1 MLKNLKSYFLI
12 LFITILIWTV
22 IDFFFGRNLLN
33 SIKYANNHGTIHP
46 NYHHTFLPKVNK
58 ILYWAGLEYN
68 FCTDN
73 HGFRNSC
80 SAVKVREKN
89 FDIVFIGDSVTE
101 GVGLDYEDTIVG
113 IINKNL
119 KDKKIANLAASSYS
133 THIYNNKIKFLL
145 ENGYT
150 FNEVFVLIDP
160 SDIQDDTEIYKVSG
174 NTVISKNRKISFYN
188 FYIDKT
194 KYLIKKTFPMTY
206 EFLILFKKIFNFNKK
221 NLNQIELNDK
231 SNIKNLGN
239 KGKNTLKIK
248 LPKYEKEFKN
258 IDLRRLAW
266 TYDKNINYG
275 EIPVKESIKMSINQM
290 NQLYETLIS
299 KNISLSIVIY
309 PLPPQLAFDKELS
322 MQVKIWEKFCYLKC
336 KQFINSFPY
345 FFEKLNETS
354 FLEVNN
360 KYFIQN
366 DVHFNK
372 KGNQA
377 IANLITKHFD

>member
-1 MLKNLKSYFLI
+1 MLI
-12 LFITILIWTV
+12 
-22 IDFFFGRNLLN
+22 
-33 SIKYANNHGTIHP
+33 IKD
-46 NYHHTFLPKVNK
+46 V
-58 ILYWAGLEYN
+58 
-68 FCTDN
+68 
-73 HGFRNSC
+73 
-80 SAVKVREKN
+80 
-89 FDIVFIGDSVTE
+89 
-101 GVGLDYEDTIVG
+101 
-113 IINKNL
+113 
-119 KDKKIANLAASSYS
+119 
-133 THIYNNKIKFLL
+133 
-145 ENGYT
+145 
-150 FNEVFVLIDP
+150 
-160 SDIQDDTEIYKVSG
+160 
-174 NTVISKNRKISFYN
+174 
-188 FYIDKT
+188 
-194 KYLIKKTFPMTY
+194 KKTFPMTY
-206 EFLILFKKIFNFNKK
+206 EFLILFKKNFNFNKK
-221 NLNQIELNDK
+221 NLNQIDLNDK

-275 EIPVKESIKMSINQM
+275 EIPVKESIKMSINHM

-336 KQFINSFPY
+336 NQLIYSFPY

>member
-1 MLKNLKSYFLI
+1 VLKNLKSYFLI

-206 EFLILFKKIFNFNKK
+206 EFLILFKKKFNFNKK

>member
-206 EFLILFKKIFNFNKK
+206 EFLILFKKKFNFNKK

-275 EIPVKESIKMSINQM
+275 EIPVKESIKISINQM

-377 IANLITKHFD
+377 IADLITKHFD

>member
-12 LFITILIWTV
+12 FFITILIWTV
-22 IDFFFGRNLLN
+22 SDFFFGRNLLN

-145 ENGYT
+145 KNGYT

-194 KYLIKKTFPMTY
+194 KYLVKKTFPMTY
-206 EFLILFKKIFNFNKK
+206 EFLILFKKKFNFNKK

-275 EIPVKESIKMSINQM
+275 EIPVKESIKISINQM

-322 MQVKIWEKFCYLKC
+322 MQVKIWEKFCYFKC

-377 IANLITKHFD
+377 IADLITKHFD

>member
-1 MLKNLKSYFLI
+1 MLKNFKSYFLI

-206 EFLILFKKIFNFNKK
+206 EFLILFKKKFNFNKK

>member
-73 HGFRNSC
+73 HGFRHSG

-206 EFLILFKKIFNFNKK
+206 EFLILFKKKFNFNKK

>member
-160 SDIQDDTEIYKVSG
+160 SDVQDDTEIYKVSG

-194 KYLIKKTFPMTY
+194 KYLVKKTFPMTY
-206 EFLILFKKIFNFNKK
+206 EFLILFKKKFNFNKK
-221 NLNQIELNDK
+221 NLSHIELNDK

-239 KGKNTLKIK
+239 EGKNTLKIK
-248 LPKYEKEFKN
+248 LPKYEEEFKY

-275 EIPVKESIKMSINQM
+275 EIPVKESIMMSINQM

-345 FFEKLNETS
+345 FFEKINETS

-360 KYFIQN
+360 KYFIKN

-372 KGNQA
+372 NGNQA

>member
-206 EFLILFKKIFNFNKK
+206 EFLILFKKKFNFNKK

>member
-206 EFLILFKKIFNFNKK
+206 EFLILFKKKFNFNKK

-275 EIPVKESIKMSINQM
+275 EIPVKESIKISINQM

>member
-188 FYIDKT
+188 FYIDKA
-194 KYLIKKTFPMTY
+194 KYLVKKTFPMTY
-206 EFLILFKKIFNFNKK
+206 EFLILFKKKFNFNKK
-221 NLNQIELNDK
+221 NLNHIELNDK

-239 KGKNTLKIK
+239 EGKNTLKIK

-275 EIPVKESIKMSINQM
+275 KIPVKESIKMSINQM
-290 NQLYETLIS
+290 NQLYETLIT

-322 MQVKIWEKFCYLKC
+322 MQVKIWEKFCFLKC

-360 KYFIQN
+360 KYFIKN

>member
-113 IINKNL
+113 IIDKNL

-206 EFLILFKKIFNFNKK
+206 EFLILFKKKFNFNKK

>member
-22 IDFFFGRNLLN
+22 IDYIFGRNLLN

-206 EFLILFKKIFNFNKK
+206 EFLILFKKKFNFNKK

-275 EIPVKESIKMSINQM
+275 EIPVKESIKISINQM

>member
-206 EFLILFKKIFNFNKK
+206 EFLILFKKKFNFNKK
-221 NLNQIELNDK
+221 NLNQIDLNDK

>member
-160 SDIQDDTEIYKVSG
+160 SDVQDDTEIYKVSG

-194 KYLIKKTFPMTY
+194 KYLVKKTFPMTY
-206 EFLILFKKIFNFNKK
+206 EFLILFKKKFNFKKK
-221 NLNQIELNDK
+221 NLNHIELNDK
-231 SNIKNLGN
+231 INIKNLGN
-239 KGKNTLKIK
+239 EGKNTLKIK
-248 LPKYEKEFKN
+248 LPKYEKEFKY

-290 NQLYETLIS
+290 NQLYKTLIS

-360 KYFIQN
+360 KYFIKN